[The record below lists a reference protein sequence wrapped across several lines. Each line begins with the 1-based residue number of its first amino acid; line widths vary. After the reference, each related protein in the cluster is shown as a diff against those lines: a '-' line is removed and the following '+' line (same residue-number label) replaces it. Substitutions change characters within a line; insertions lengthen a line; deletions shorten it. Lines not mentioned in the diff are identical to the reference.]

1 MVANLDS
8 KTQSEVNL
16 VCDSGVES
24 YISAKHREN
33 IKANFEK
40 GMLGSFVGCSL
51 LFVASQF
58 NKDIKLSYLIFP
70 ASLGIISSSLSSI
83 VNYNSKDLQ
92 YREDFE
98 EVCKNS
104 QKDNK

>member
-1 MVANLDS
+1 MAVNLNS

-16 VCDSGVES
+16 VCESGVES
-24 YISAKHREN
+24 YIAAKHKEN

-51 LFVASQF
+51 LFAASQF
-58 NKDIKLSYLIFP
+58 NKDIKLSYLLFP

-83 VNYNSKDLQ
+83 VNYNSKDSQ
-92 YREDFE
+92 YKEDFE

-104 QKDNK
+104 EK